1 MTGYKSR
8 RRWLA
13 ERWLAERKAV
23 FDKKWG
29 RFQQQFVSPAWP
41 ERMAAVQLIPD
52 GEVSGWQPAPGSS
65 SAELR
70 LWVDKLPLFQ
80 RRWLAALL
88 GAPRAGSNTLI
99 DAIERQQ
106 LDWRS
111 QLNPLKSHRDYANQ
125 LAILANEMGCDAAA
139 PSAYLENEKRIF
151 VALDELL
158 FGSLPM
164 RLRSSLANEHRT
176 GHGFYVVWWY
186 ERLMARA
193 GMPDFE
199 LTDLSDVDWPDM
211 PPAWLALG
219 WLCGLRLQGAN

>member
-23 FDKKWG
+23 LEQKWDV
-29 RFQQQFVSPAWP
+29 FQQQFVAPGWP
-41 ERMAAVQLIPD
+41 ERMARVAQVAD
-52 GEVSGWQPAPGSS
+52 GEVSGWHPRAGSS
-65 SAELR
+65 SAELGIWIAR
-70 LWVDKLPLFQ
+70 LPLYQ

-88 GAPRAGSNTLI
+88 DAPLAGSNTLI
-99 DAIERQQ
+99 EIIERQQ

-111 QLNPLKSHRDYANQ
+111 QLNPLKSHREYAQQ
-125 LAILANEMGCDAAA
+125 LTVLAREMGCEVAAEA
-139 PSAYLENEKRIF
+139 AYLDNEKRIF

-158 FGSLPM
+158 FASLPM
-164 RLRSSLANEHRT
+164 RLRGQLANQHRT
-176 GHGFYVVWWY
+176 GQGYYVVWWY

-193 GMPDFE
+193 GETGFE

-211 PPAWLALG
+211 PPAWLAIG
-219 WLCGLRLQGAN
+219 WLCGLRLQSPN